1 MRDRTTRHP
10 RFSLGAFALLFG
22 LSAAVADAEEWTFQ
36 AAMQAGDPA
45 FAIAEDFTDRI
56 DRLTDGRLTVRLL
69 PVGAVVQYN
78 ETLDA
83 IAAGLLDGHITA
95 TVYFS
100 GKDAAFALLGDLVA
114 AYDTTDQMLAF
125 LTEGGGDALLRA
137 LYARYGVTYIG
148 GATTGKEAFV
158 SKIPIRRVADFE
170 GVKLRAPEG
179 MAQDLFQAIG
189 AAPVNLPSAEVFT
202 AVERGVVD
210 AADWATFSMNH
221 KMGFHGIAKYPIY
234 PGIHS
239 MPVIDVSVSSDRWQ
253 DLDRDI
259 QAILTV
265 AVRDF
270 ARDMTQRLILQDL
283 EDVRAARARGVEVI
297 DWPAEQRQALRDHA
311 RAIWQDWASRSPAA
325 EQAYQA
331 QIAFL
336 TRIGLLESR

>member
-1 MRDRTTRHP
+1 MSGIRIAI
-10 RFSLGAFALLFG
+10 LLLFAFIG
-22 LSAAVADAEEWTFQ
+22 IDKPNAQEWTFQ

-45 FAIAEDFTDRI
+45 FAIAQDFVDNI
-56 DRLTDGRLTVRLL
+56 EALTDGALRINLL
-69 PVGAVVQYN
+69 PVGSVVQYN

-100 GKDAAFALLGDLVA
+100 GKDPAFALLGDLIS
-114 AYDTTDQMLAF
+114 AYETTEQMLAF
-125 LTEGGGDALLRA
+125 LSYGGGDILLRE
-137 LYARYGVTYIG
+137 LYGQYGVTYIG

-158 SKIPIRRVADFE
+158 SKLPINGINDFS

-179 MAQDLFQAIG
+179 MAQDLFLAIG

-202 AVERGVVD
+202 ALERGVVD

-221 KMGFHGIAKYPIY
+221 SMGLHKLAKYPIY

-239 MPVIDVSVSSDRWQ
+239 MPVIDVSVNSGQWEELAPEIR
-253 DLDRDI
+253 
-259 QAILTV
+259 AILNV

-270 ARDMTQRLILQDL
+270 ARDMTQRLMLRDL
-283 EDVRAARARGVEVI
+283 HDVAEAKGAGITVI
-297 DWPAEQRQALRDHA
+297 DWPKDQRQRLRDIA
-311 RAIWQDWASRSPAA
+311 VPIWKEWAKRSPMA
-325 EQAYQA
+325 EKAYNA

-336 TRIGLLESR
+336 AQIGLLKPE